1 MIFSRFFGNEK
12 INDIKQWYGEKRF
25 SESYI
30 KKFQKVVKTK
40 EDGIV
45 GKKTIRSVYA
55 WQAKNQLA
63 QDGKFGEICANK
75 AGITEEKAPS
85 SQARP
90 ATRNNSVTTGATGA
104 TTATGATRGG
114 ERKAASSGKGI
125 NPKPGFQKQT
135 DYPVSPYVSKSD
147 YNAMK
152 KAVNGA
158 PYASWNIEKDPK
170 LRPLYRSAMNRNR
183 GKSTIASSGCGVTSL
198 ANLKGTSPLKIAEMS
213 MKSGQRVYGA
223 GTAPGLFSANGGRAT
238 GQGAK
243 AASDALNQVAA
254 GKYLI
259 CSMGKG
265 NWCRGS
271 GHFILVYGFDGSH
284 VYVSDPNSHKP
295 GRAKATKELFKQ
307 SYKYGFLF

>member
-1 MIFSRFFGNEK
+1 MIFSRFFGNGK

-45 GKKTIRSVYA
+45 GKKTIQSVYA
-55 WQAKNQLA
+55 WQAKNQLV
-63 QDGKFGEICANK
+63 QDGKFGEVCANK
-75 AGITEEKAPS
+75 AGITEDGSKAKQRTPHD
-85 SQARP
+85 RP
-90 ATRNNSVTTGATGA
+90 ATRNTSVTTGATGA
-104 TTATGATRGG
+104 PRGG
-114 ERKAASSGKGI
+114 ERQSATSGKGI
-125 NPKPGFQKQT
+125 NSKPGFQKQT
-135 DYPVSPYVSKSD
+135 DYPVSPYVSRSD
-147 YNAMK
+147 YDKMK

-158 PYASWNIEKDPK
+158 PYASWNIAKDPK
-170 LRPLYRSAMNRNR
+170 LSPLYRSAVRSNKG

-223 GTAPGLFSANGGRAT
+223 GTAPGLFSSNGGRAT
-238 GQGAK
+238 GQGSK
-243 AASDALNQVAA
+243 AASEALNQVAA

-271 GHFILVYGFDGSH
+271 GHFILVYGFDGAH